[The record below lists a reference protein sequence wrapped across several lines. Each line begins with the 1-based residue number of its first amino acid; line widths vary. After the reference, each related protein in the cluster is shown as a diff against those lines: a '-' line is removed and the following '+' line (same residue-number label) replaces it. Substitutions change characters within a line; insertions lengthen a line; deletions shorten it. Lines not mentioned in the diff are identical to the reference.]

1 MAEISITP
9 KRSAKNLPNLYDKT
23 KTESRERKRN
33 ILYLI
38 LSYLTENR
46 LLETAETL
54 QNEADLT
61 SQYRVCDNVDLDVI
75 LQEYQSYYYTKFQK
89 YPKLVRKMSEAEN
102 AATDNKV
109 KKRKS
114 SAKLRHSENVDKNV
128 SPPES
133 EDFHFQI
140 ISLGNGSS
148 NHTQELTLKEKFT
161 YTFENY
167 SSECKEMAEQIIKH
181 IIPSNLGI
189 KWNEC
194 IGLNNTIEKLK
205 EATVYPILYPDLFK
219 NLPPWKG
226 ILLYGPPGTGKT
238 MLAKALASEGCTTF
252 INVTSSTFI
261 SKWRGESEKMLQV
274 LFDIAKLS
282 APTTIFIDELDALAS
297 ESSQSQHEASRRF
310 RSELLV
316 QIDGILSGESN
327 VFILGNTNVPWNL
340 DAAILRRFEKRIF
353 VDLPS
358 EENRRQLLTHYIKQ
372 PHSLQK
378 EEFQR
383 LAEKMENFSG
393 SDIKT
398 LSKEAAM
405 SIIRES
411 IRHINKGNNNGL
423 NLRKITYNDM
433 QKALENIK
441 PCTTSSDSQKYY
453 EWTKKLGSY

>member
-9 KRSAKNLPNLYDKT
+9 KRSVKNLPNLYDKT

-61 SQYRVCDNVDLDVI
+61 SQYQVCDNVDLDVI

-89 YPKLVRKMSEAEN
+89 YPKLVRKISEAEN
-102 AATDNKV
+102 AANSNKI
-109 KKRKS
+109 KMRKS
-114 SAKLRHSENVDKNV
+114 SAKLRRSENINRNENP
-128 SPPES
+128 SES
-133 EDFHFQI
+133 ENFQFQI
-140 ISLGNGSS
+140 IPLSNDLL
-148 NHTQELTLKEKFT
+148 NHTQEISLKENFT
-161 YTFENY
+161 FNFENY
-167 SSECKEMAEQIIKH
+167 SSEWKDMAEQIIKH

-194 IGLNNTIEKLK
+194 IGLSSTIEKLK

-219 NLPPWKG
+219 NLLPWKG

-238 MLAKALASEGCTTF
+238 MLAKTLASEGRTTF

-310 RSELLV
+310 KSELLV
-316 QIDGILSGESN
+316 QIDGITSGEAKI
-327 VFILGNTNVPWNL
+327 FLLGSTNVPWNL
-340 DAAILRRFEKRIF
+340 DTAILRRFEKRIF

-358 EENRRQLLTHYIKQ
+358 EENRRELLSHYIKQ

-378 EEFQR
+378 EEFQH
-383 LAEKMENFSG
+383 LAERTENFSG

-398 LSKEAAM
+398 LGKEAAM

-411 IRHINKGNNNGL
+411 IKNINKDTNNGIV
-423 NLRKITYNDM
+423 LRKITYNDM
-433 QKALENIK
+433 QKALESIK
-441 PCTTSSDSQKYY
+441 PCTTIHDCKRYY
-453 EWTKKLGSY
+453 EWTKKLGSC